1 VGGWTTRVGKKLAD
15 LLDDHTLS
23 DRNASMLQ
31 QFKNISILVHQQL
44 QGIFDRR
51 AEDQTA
57 DDSDESL
64 NVKELI
70 TDFATDEFVS
80 KNVRVR
86 PTSSM
91 SGGVKDQSEI
101 GGPRSSTH
109 GGRDDEEDE
118 KKFNTET

>member
-1 VGGWTTRVGKKLAD
+1 
-15 LLDDHTLS
+15 
-23 DRNASMLQ
+23 
-31 QFKNISILVHQQL
+31 VHQQL

-51 AEDQTA
+51 AEEQTA

-91 SGGVKDQSEI
+91 SGGAKDQSEI

-109 GGRDDEEDE
+109 GGKDDEEDE
-118 KKFNTET
+118 KKFNTETQYDLTQ